1 MIQDHPYPALP
12 RRGRRSRQQV
22 VRTGA
27 QYARY
32 FLLGLAVVSLFVGL
46 NVSLA
51 GRTAEL
57 AVSIKKVEKECR
69 RLEWDNAEKVS
80 RISLETNMEEVQS
93 FAQQRG
99 FASPRNVVYVA
110 HARTIASDPSPTALG
125 VSATSSPSTAPQ
137 APGESSRWRAAVQ
150 RLRGLVPSPGR
161 QEHIAAAR

>member
-1 MIQDHPYPALP
+1 MIQDHHYPVLP

-32 FLLGLAVVSLFVGL
+32 FLLGLAIVSLFVGL

-57 AVSIKKVEKECR
+57 AVSIKKVERECR
-69 RLEWDNAEKVS
+69 QLEWDNAERVG
-80 RISLETNMEEVQS
+80 RISLETNIEKVQR
-93 FAQQRG
+93 FAQQSG
-99 FASPRNVVYVA
+99 FATPRNVVYVM
-110 HARTIASDPSPTALG
+110 HARTIATDPSPTVWG
-125 VSATSSPSTAPQ
+125 VSATSSPSTAAQ
-137 APGESSRWRAAVQ
+137 APGESSIWRAAVQ
-150 RLRGLVPSPGR
+150 RLRGLVPSLGR